1 MTEIT
6 TYLPALNRYGDA
18 DIAIN
23 NEIGYLVKYEDHAEI
38 VAALNEKVQA
48 LTAENAAMLRLLTDI
63 SNNHVEYYSD
73 RECGMFAGV
82 PLDYVSEI
90 NMYVGR
96 DVNAE
101 NQFQATDAAIRDIRA
116 QGVESYANELR
127 INGIAAKENGHD
139 ITADFLS
146 KESSRAA
153 VYAAR
158 IRKGEQE

>member
-1 MTEIT
+1 MTEIKR
-6 TYLPALNRYGDA
+6 YEMNHKGLPEPDDKG
-18 DIAIN
+18 
-23 NEIGYLVKYEDHAEI
+23 VWVFHEDHAEI

-48 LTAENAAMLRLLTDI
+48 LAAENKKLRDWL
-63 SNNHVEYYSD
+63 VSD
-73 RECGMFAGV
+73 TMCEVDETAFPVTC
-82 PLDYVSEI
+82 S
-90 NMYVGR
+90 
-96 DVNAE
+96 
-101 NQFQATDAAIRDIRA
+101 AIRDIRA